1 MDFLASTGG
10 CGSYKLLA
18 GWVWE
23 RTLCSWKSVW
33 PIQWDHQCSGDVE
46 AHCQTTVGLS
56 MGRRFC
62 LACWWATPTSS
73 NATSVSSTGH
83 VDCST
88 FLGVGIC
95 SCGSGTGM
103 GSHLR
108 IGEVLQSFRSDLIL
122 PQDTASGVTYVLLKI
137 MEPKTRGKHARH
149 QAARVDQSDILHGF
163 SMSAKIQS
171 WSWAGAQKRQ
181 MAVDP
186 CDGDLSPGGAGRN
199 FVKKLEPS
207 VRAKLEKLAQSFAG
221 VLEAVVDFWKHGVPT
236 KLGTCCCVV

>member
-1 MDFLASTGG
+1 MLKPIVKRQLASAWDVAFAWLVDEPHQHHPTLPL
-10 CGSYKLLA
+10 SVLLA
-18 GWVWE
+18 MLTVALSWGWAYVAA
-23 RTLCSWKSVW
+23 V
-33 PIQWDHQCSGDVE
+33 
-46 AHCQTTVGLS
+46 
-56 MGRRFC
+56 
-62 LACWWATPTSS
+62 LALAWA
-73 NATSVSSTGH
+73 V
-83 VDCST
+83 
-88 FLGVGIC
+88 I
-95 SCGSGTGM
+95 
-103 GSHLR
+103 LR

-199 FVKKLEPS
+199 LREEVGAFSSSKTRKTCTELCWRPGGC
-207 VRAKLEKLAQSFAG
+207 RGL
-221 VLEAVVDFWKHGVPT
+221 LEAWCANKNLALAAVWCNGAWCRRCWGWMAEIIWRWPETATLASLNPRLGWKR
-236 KLGTCCCVV
+236 KSA